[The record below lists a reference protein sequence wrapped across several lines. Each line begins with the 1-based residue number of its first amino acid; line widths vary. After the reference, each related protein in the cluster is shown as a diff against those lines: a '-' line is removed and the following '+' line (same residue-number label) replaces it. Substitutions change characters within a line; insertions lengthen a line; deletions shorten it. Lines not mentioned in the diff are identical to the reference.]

1 MTVLSSCLLLVLC
14 KYSDRIQGVGSA
26 AVQAKR
32 YFLISSLNNN

>member
-26 AVQAKR
+26 AVQAMGC
-32 YFLISSLNNN
+32 FLITCLNNK